1 MNIISIV
8 GIGIICAIISV
19 LLKRFGAEMGVLVS
33 LAAGTLIFFII
44 LPYLANVIMVLTNL
58 TDNISV
64 SSEYIAIIFRILG
77 VAYIA
82 EFGASIC
89 KDAGESAIASK
100 IELGGK
106 IIIMV
111 ISTPIIVSF
120 LNLILGII

>member
-8 GIGIICAIISV
+8 GIGLICAVISV
-19 LLKRFGAEMGVLVS
+19 LLKRFGAEMGMLVS
-33 LAAGTLIFFII
+33 LAAGALIFFII
-44 LPYLANVIMVLTNL
+44 LPYLANVIMILTNL

-82 EFGASIC
+82 EFGASLC

-100 IELGGK
+100 IELSGK

-111 ISTPIIVSF
+111 ISTPIIISF
-120 LNLILGII
+120 LNLILGIM